1 MTKNT
6 HNNKKTFTSR
16 HTDILICLLLI
27 FLTLSVYIQIKGHDF
42 INLDDTEYVTDNRHV
57 REGVKLKTISWAFSS
72 THASNW
78 HPLTWLSHMM
88 DCQLF
93 GVDPGRHHLINLL
106 LHIINTLLLFIVLK
120 KMTGNLWQ
128 SGFVASLFAIHPLH
142 VESVAW
148 ISERKDVLST
158 LFWMLT
164 MWSYTFYVKAPGI
177 KRYLPV
183 FLFLALGLMSKPML
197 VTLPFVLILLDYW
210 PLGRIRIHRSAI
222 NRRIFIEK
230 IPLFVL
236 VAISSAITF
245 LVQKQGGAV
254 SSLDAIPVNIRIS
267 NALVSYGAYIVKMV
281 WPSKMA
287 VLYPL
292 SDIIPW
298 WKILLSC
305 TFLISMSYLAI
316 RHIKK
321 RPYISVGWF
330 WYLGTLVPVIGI
342 VQVGRQA
349 MADRYTY
356 IPLIGIFIIIC
367 WAASEVITRWRHI
380 KTTVVA
386 VATAI
391 ILVLTA
397 VTFLQVRHWR
407 NSITLFE
414 HALGVTRGNYMSHNN
429 LGIAL
434 QGQNKIKEA
443 IGHFSEALRI
453 NSELWEIHYN
463 LGNALEKQGK
473 ADEAIKH
480 YLEALR
486 INPDYEKAHN
496 NLGNALEKQGR
507 RDEAIKYY
515 LEAIRINPGFA
526 KAHYNLGV
534 ALKDLGQIDGAMKHF
549 SEAVRINPDYEE
561 AHNNLGV
568 VLKKQ
573 GRVDEAI
580 KHYLEAIRIN
590 PDFMEAH
597 YNLGVALQN
606 QGRMKEAIKHYSEAV
621 RINPGFIEAY
631 NNLGIALIYTG
642 GIDKAIAC
650 FRNALKINPDSV
662 QTKSNL
668 NRALMVKSAKDK

>member
-1 MTKNT
+1 
-6 HNNKKTFTSR
+6 
-16 HTDILICLLLI
+16 
-27 FLTLSVYIQIKGHDF
+27 
-42 INLDDTEYVTDNRHV
+42 
-57 REGVKLKTISWAFSS
+57 
-72 THASNW
+72 
-78 HPLTWLSHMM
+78 
-88 DCQLF
+88 
-93 GVDPGRHHLINLL
+93 
-106 LHIINTLLLFIVLK
+106 
-120 KMTGNLWQ
+120 
-128 SGFVASLFAIHPLH
+128 
-142 VESVAW
+142 
-148 ISERKDVLST
+148 
-158 LFWMLT
+158 
-164 MWSYTFYVKAPGI
+164 
-177 KRYLPV
+177 
-183 FLFLALGLMSKPML
+183 ML

-210 PLGRIRIHRSAI
+210 PLGRIRIHSRKSI
-222 NRRIFIEK
+222 SHIFIEK

-267 NALVSYGAYIVKMV
+267 NALVSYGAYIVKMI

-305 TFLISMSYLAI
+305 TLLISMSYLAI

-367 WAASEVITRWRHI
+367 WAASEVIARWKHI
-380 KTTVVA
+380 KTTVIA

-391 ILVLTA
+391 ILALIP
-397 VTFLQVRHWR
+397 VTFLQVKHWR

-443 IGHFSEALRI
+443 VGHFSEALRI

-486 INPDYEKAHN
+486 INPEYEKAHN
-496 NLGNALEKQGR
+496 NLGNVLEKQGR

-534 ALKDLGQIDGAMKHF
+534 AL
-549 SEAVRINPDYEE
+549 
-561 AHNNLGV
+561 
-568 VLKKQ
+568 
-573 GRVDEAI
+573 
-580 KHYLEAIRIN
+580 
-590 PDFMEAH
+590 
-597 YNLGVALQN
+597 QN

-621 RINPGFIEAY
+621 RINPGFIEAH

-642 GIDKAIAC
+642 DIDKAIAC

-668 NRALMVKSAKDK
+668 NRALMVKRQGKFKKR

>member
-1 MTKNT
+1 MVHEFFKTPPMTKNT

-16 HTDILICLLLI
+16 HTDILICLLLVI
-27 FLTLSVYIQIKGHDF
+27 LTLSVYIQIKNHDF
-42 INLDDTEYVTDNRHV
+42 INLDDTEYVTDNSHV
-57 REGVKLKTISWAFSS
+57 REGIKLKTVTWAFGS

-120 KMTGNLWQ
+120 KMTGSLWQ

-164 MWSYTFYVKAPGI
+164 MWSYTFYVKAPDI
-177 KRYLPV
+177 KRYILV

-210 PLGRIRIHRSAI
+210 PLGRIRIHSRKSI
-222 NRRIFIEK
+222 SHIFIEK

-267 NALVSYGAYIVKMV
+267 NALVSYGAYIVKMI

-305 TFLISMSYLAI
+305 TLLISMSYLAI

-367 WAASEVITRWRHI
+367 WAASEVIARWKHI
-380 KTTVVA
+380 KTTVIA

-391 ILVLTA
+391 ILALIP
-397 VTFLQVRHWR
+397 VTFLQVKHWR

-414 HALGVTRGNYMSHNN
+414 HALGVTRGNNSLHNN
-429 LGIAL
+429 LGVV
-434 QGQNKIKEA
+434 
-443 IGHFSEALRI
+443 
-453 NSELWEIHYN
+453 
-463 LGNALEKQGK
+463 LEKQGK

-486 INPDYEKAHN
+486 INPEYEKAHN
-496 NLGNALEKQGR
+496 NLGNVLEKQGR
-507 RDEAIKYY
+507 RDEAIKHY

-534 ALKDLGQIDGAMKHF
+534 ALKDLGHIDEAMKHF

-580 KHYLEAIRIN
+580 KHYSEAIRIN

-621 RINPGFIEAY
+621 RINPGFIEAH

-642 GIDKAIAC
+642 DIDKAIAC

-668 NRALMVKSAKDK
+668 NRALMVKRQGKFKKR